1 MRWFN
6 SNCFD
11 KSKIITK
18 DSNITSEKQY
28 ALDAIQNNPNV
39 QGSLA
44 QRLALSDEVTQ
55 QINSQ
60 IATINTLIQGLNT
73 SITTA
78 NENIALLNVNKLD
91 KSFIAPCAAAHNGYW
106 GGRNLTNI
114 YTVDEICRRI
124 ANGTFED
131 LYIGDYFDI
140 TISTEYTASEVVRC
154 ILAHFDYYWMTGNTA
169 MTRHHAVIVP
179 KNCFAATAKMNETN
193 TTTGGYK
200 GSSMNKN
207 QMEKYRLALNEVFGT
222 HRLTWEDLLTNMVNE
237 NTTSSGGAGIMG
249 ASTGWEWIQI
259 GTSLMSEVQVYGT
272 TVWSS
277 SGYDTGIAN
286 RQLALFRH
294 DPTALV
300 CKLGGTDDVTASNRT
315 WWWLRD
321 IASAPS
327 FARVGNGGTA
337 DYASASYA
345 LGVRPLFLIG

>member
-1 MRWFN
+1 MKWFN

-44 QRLALSDEVTQ
+44 QRLASVSDEVTQ

-131 LYIGDYFDI
+131 LFIGDYFDI
-140 TISTEYTASEVVRC
+140 TISTSFTSSEKVRC
-154 ILAHFDYYWMTGNTA
+154 ILAHFDYYWMTGDTA
-169 MTRHHAVIVP
+169 TTRHHVVIVP

-193 TTTGGYK
+193 TTEGGYV
-200 GSSMNKN
+200 SSNMPVTLGTYN
-207 QMEKYRLALNEVFGT
+207 EALKTVFGE
-222 HRLTWEDLLTNMVNE
+222 HEIAFKDLYSNATNDNIISM
-237 NTTSSGGAGIMG
+237 GGAGMSG
-249 ASTGWEWIQI
+249 ASSNWGW
-259 GTSLMSEVQVYGT
+259 
-272 TVWSS
+272 
-277 SGYDTGIAN
+277 
-286 RQLALFRH
+286 
-294 DPTALV
+294 
-300 CKLGGTDDVTASNRT
+300 
-315 WWWLRD
+315 
-321 IASAPS
+321 
-327 FARVGNGGTA
+327 
-337 DYASASYA
+337 YA
-345 LGVRPLFLIG
+345 G